1 MGFPVSALP
10 RPMPAFGRMM
20 VFIDGENIVFN
31 YQKLLKKGLSPKKTV
46 KHHQDIYAWEEK
58 STLNPGIHNIIRAYY
73 YTYATGS
80 DEHIKTITDEIKSL
94 SFLKHNDSHHPNY
107 LSPIV
112 FKKAKKTAKAK
123 GVDIQLTV
131 DILSHIYQNNIDT
144 VYLITGDGDYFPII
158 SEIIRMGKQVYL
170 AAFSEGLSPKLKHT
184 VDQFNSLDDVYFINE
199 SDKS

>member
-1 MGFPVSALP
+1 MAIIAGP
-10 RPMPAFGRMM
+10 RPMPAFRRMM
-20 VFIDGENIVFN
+20 VFIDGENITFS
-31 YQKLLKKGLSPKKTV
+31 YQRLLDKNHSPKNSV
-46 KHHQDIYAWEEK
+46 KHSENVYVWEEN
-58 STLNPGIHNIIRAYY
+58 SIQFPGLHNIIRANY

-80 DEHIKTITDEIKSL
+80 DENIETITDEIKSL
-94 SFLKHNDSHHPNY
+94 SFLKHNDSHFPNN